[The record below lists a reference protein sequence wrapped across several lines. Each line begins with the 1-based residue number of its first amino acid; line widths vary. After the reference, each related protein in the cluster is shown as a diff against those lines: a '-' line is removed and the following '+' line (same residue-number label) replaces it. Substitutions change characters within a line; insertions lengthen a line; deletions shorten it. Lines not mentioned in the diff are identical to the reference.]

1 MPKRCPPGVICF
13 ENVTILVSCAVIVVV
28 GLWVYSRSAAVFS
41 LQQQRQQQGPTAIT
55 IHHNSSGGGGAD
67 GRGNDVFLDIY
78 KAPLR
83 DDRCSLLGNGS
94 DMRAVPSAIA
104 PVFNAINV
112 STQGCS
118 DAPYRQVGIL
128 TRLNGSDETI
138 LPLMGRPLF
147 TRRDK
152 WNFYTLNDKNN
163 MIKLPVTVKGRSG
176 TDEYGCDNVYTGDT
190 VYVDGYN
197 GAFKVT
203 AYDNQV
209 MRYLPGL

>member
-13 ENVTILVSCAVIVVV
+13 ENATLIIICIVIAIV
-28 GLWVYSRSAAVFS
+28 GVWVYIRSDRVFS
-41 LQQQRQQQGPTAIT
+41 SQTQQRPTAIN
-55 IHHNSSGGGGAD
+55 IHHNSIGGGGGGGGG

-83 DDRCSLLGNGS
+83 DDRCSLGNGS
-94 DMRAVPSAIA
+94 DIRDAPSTIH
-104 PVFNAINV
+104 
-112 STQGCS
+112 S
-118 DAPYRQVGIL
+118 PYRQVGIL
-128 TRLNGSDETI
+128 TRLNGNDETI

>member
-13 ENVTILVSCAVIVVV
+13 ENATNVFICVVIAIV
-28 GLWVYSRSAAVFS
+28 GLWVYIRSDRVFS
-41 LQQQRQQQGPTAIT
+41 AQRHHQPTSIN
-55 IHHNSSGGGGAD
+55 IHHNGGGSGGGGSND

-83 DDRCSLLGNGS
+83 DDRCSLGNGS
-94 DMRAVPSAIA
+94 DIRMAPS
-104 PVFNAINV
+104 NTINV
-112 STQGCS
+112 STQGCG

-128 TRLNGSDETI
+128 TRLNGHDETI